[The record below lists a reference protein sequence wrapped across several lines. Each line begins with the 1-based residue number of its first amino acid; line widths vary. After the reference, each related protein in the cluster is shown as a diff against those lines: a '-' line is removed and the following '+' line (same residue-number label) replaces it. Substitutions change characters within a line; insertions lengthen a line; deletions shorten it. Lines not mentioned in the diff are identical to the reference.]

1 MNKVERS
8 VFISA
13 FLVALLLSGVAGVYA
28 VTKLP
33 EQAFVEKF
41 SLSQM
46 DFRTYAAFG
55 EAVQALHEIGTSFTT
70 SEVLFTSERGGISVS
85 MERLGAKPLTEE
97 LEDEMLH
104 FMEDA
109 TGLEKLEVYLLG
121 RRLSFPLQIDLQ
133 KLSTAFN
140 DSGVEQGNKNA
151 QFVYENGFVSVL
163 PEQIGYG
170 VDEEALA
177 EMIQNYW
184 KTKLATPAVA
194 ELPLNTSTPSIR
206 TRDLEVLLPQA
217 QVQASRTF
225 ILEDEYSDTW
235 ELSLA
240 QHIDWLEPGAEK
252 TFQINEDAFVTYME
266 LTLVPEVEESPLPVI
281 ITENPEG
288 AYEFHGSA
296 RFGREI
302 DKTTLR
308 ITLEEAIT
316 TGTDDPVRLPILQ
329 VDPMI
334 TVPDSLRKKGVT
346 DLLGY
351 GYSTYK
357 SSPQNRIANVNRG
370 FEQFDGVL
378 IEQGT
383 EFSFT
388 SLMGPIDGTHG
399 WLPELVIKGNET
411 IPEYGG
417 GLCQVSSTMF
427 RAALYTGMP
436 LTARKN
442 HSYAVSYYAYP
453 YGYGLDATVY
463 DPVPDLRFMNDTPG
477 AILIQGYT
485 EGFDAYF
492 VFYGTNDGRTVSMD
506 GPYPYD
512 YSSVAEAQ
520 VTYTDELEPG
530 VRELDEYAHTGFKV
544 DWYRTVTYLEGSLST
559 YAPTTSGVSEN
570 IHSEYQARPAKY
582 LEGKAED
589 QSTGAATVE

>member
-1 MNKVERS
+1 MNKIQRS
-8 VFISA
+8 VLITA
-13 FLVALLLSGVAGVYA
+13 FLIALLLSGVAGVYA

-41 SLSQM
+41 SLPQM
-46 DFRTYAAFG
+46 DFKAYATFG
-55 EAVQALHEIGTSFTT
+55 EAVRALHEIGNTFIS
-70 SEVLFTSERGGISVS
+70 SEILFTSEHGEATITL
-85 MERLGAKPLTEE
+85 ERLGAKPLAEE

-104 FMEDA
+104 FMEES

-121 RRLSFPLQIDLQ
+121 RRLSFPLRLDLQ

-140 DSGVEQGNKNA
+140 DSGIEQGKKNA
-151 QFVYENGFVSVL
+151 EFTYENGLVSVL

-170 VDEEALA
+170 VDEETLA
-177 EMIQNYW
+177 KMIQNYW
-184 KTKLATPAVA
+184 KTNFAAPSTAK
-194 ELPLNTSTPSIR
+194 LPLNTSTAPIR
-206 TRDLEVLLPQA
+206 TSDLEALVPQA
-217 QVQASRTF
+217 QVQAARTF
-225 ILEDEYSDTW
+225 TLEDEYSDAW
-235 ELSLA
+235 ELPLA
-240 QHIDWLEPGAEK
+240 ENIRWLEPGTEK
-252 TFQINEDAFVTYME
+252 TFQINEAAFVTYVE
-266 LTLVPEVEESPLPVI
+266 LTLVPEVEKSPLPVI
-281 ITENPEG
+281 ITENEEG

-302 DKTTLR
+302 DKTALR
-308 ITLEEAIT
+308 ISLEEAIA
-316 TGTDDPVRLPILQ
+316 TGTDGPIRLPILQ

-334 TVPDSLRKKGVT
+334 TVPDSLREKGVT

-370 FEQFDGVL
+370 FEQFNGVL
-378 IEQGT
+378 VGQGT

-388 SLMGPIDGTHG
+388 TLMGPIDAAHG
-399 WLPELVIKGNET
+399 WLPELVIKGDET

-453 YGYGLDATVY
+453 YGYGLDATIY
-463 DPVPDLRFMNDTPG
+463 NPVPDLRFMNDTPG

-492 VFYGTNDGRTVSMD
+492 VFYGTHDGRTVNMD
-506 GPYPYD
+506 GPYAYD
-512 YSSVAEAQ
+512 YTSVAEAQ

-559 YAPTTSGVSEN
+559 YAAASGVREN
-570 IHSEYQARPAKY
+570 IHSEYAARPAKY